1 VRRSAL
7 TLALAAVVAGLV
19 GCGGSGN
26 PDERTLHAS
35 RLPFTF
41 RYPAA
46 FHASA
51 PQRGPILALV
61 ALDVRDALAVRRT
74 SERELDPAQYLAGL
88 RAGFARQGLHAT
100 QRRERHAGRDMGV
113 LSVDLPATNPAA
125 GGRTALQTT
134 SYFFAGGGGT
144 WQLECR
150 TAARRAE
157 VGRACR
163 MALSTLRF
171 E

>member
-7 TLALAAVVAGLV
+7 TLALAAVVVGLV

-26 PDERTLHAS
+26 PDERTLHAP

-61 ALDVRDALAVRRT
+61 ALDPRDALAVRRT
-74 SERELDPAQYLAGL
+74 SERELDPEQYLGGL
-88 RAGFARQGLHAT
+88 HAAFARQGLHAT

-113 LSVDLPATNPAA
+113 LSVELPATNPAA
-125 GGRTALQTT
+125 GGPTALRTT

-150 TAARRAE
+150 AAARRPE